1 MKSTKTAVIAP
12 SAVALSAAA
21 SAPRIPLLSKRSSR
35 RSITMNTSI
44 CGRRFASQWQSSRG
58 ALLW

>member
-21 SAPRIPLLSKRSSR
+21 RIDLALETLLAAFHYYEHP
-35 RSITMNTSI
+35 I

-58 ALLW
+58 PLLW